1 MAHAKVRPYDF
12 SKLKRLSRKFVDL
25 SLALTEAY
33 PQLAESAQWAQ
44 DLSRA
49 FEQQLQLPFAIQYV
63 DFEEKTL
70 GEFLFSLSRPCAT
83 AELSS
88 EPQGARVFLDIDFL
102 LAKTLV
108 HRLLGN
114 KEGGA
119 DFLSPMSPMEEGV
132 WEFLLLKLL
141 QQCSVSPSLLGPVQF
156 RLLKVVFETKHLGD
170 GEALETQGCV
180 FKFFVKFENQ
190 GAYVRLFFP
199 HPLVEGL
206 LLREDLLAGMT
217 LEDNEALLEKRL
229 SRAGHIKTHLWS
241 EVGRVNLAS
250 DEKSALEK
258 GDVILF
264 DETFATL
271 GVHGL
276 SGKTVIRIGENQ
288 HEGLLAEVID
298 AEGKLVLKVLDYYG
312 GSS

>member
-1 MAHAKVRPYDF
+1 MVHAKVRPYDF
-12 SKLKRLSRKFVDL
+12 SKLRRLSRKFVDL
-25 SLALTEAY
+25 SLALSEAY
-33 PQLAESAQWAQ
+33 PQLAEPGHWAQ
-44 DLSRA
+44 DLVQT
-49 FEQQLQLPFAIQYV
+49 FDQQFQLPFSVQYV

-83 AELSS
+83 AEFSS
-88 EPQGARVFLDIDFL
+88 EPQGGRVFFDVDFL

-108 HRLLGN
+108 QRLLGN

-119 DFLSPMSPMEEGV
+119 EFLSPMSPMEEGV
-132 WEFLLLKLL
+132 WEFLLLTLL
-141 QQCSVSPSLLGPVQF
+141 RQCSVNQSLLGPVQF
-156 RLLKVVFETKHLGD
+156 RLLRVVFETKHLGE
-170 GEALETQGCV
+170 GEALDMQGCV
-180 FKFFVKFENQ
+180 FKLFVKFENQ
-190 GAYVRLFFP
+190 GAYVRVFFP
-199 HPLVEGL
+199 HPLVEGV

-217 LEDNEALLEKRL
+217 VDDSEALLEKRL
-229 SRAGHIKTHLWS
+229 SRVGHIKTNLWS
-241 EVGRVNLAS
+241 EVGRVTLAS

-271 GVHGL
+271 GLHGL